1 MPSAQ
6 GRRHDSLKGGDCM
19 LYLIDP
25 SSYTLGA
32 KCRTKH
38 IHPLYGL
45 PVCRQ
50 IEL

>member
-1 MPSAQ
+1 
-6 GRRHDSLKGGDCM
+6 M

-25 SSYTLGA
+25 TTPGLCG
-32 KCRTKH
+32 KCKTKH
-38 IHPLYGL
+38 FHPLYGV